1 MLGLPSTTEV
11 YQRLPKEAFYQHI
24 KFDAK
29 TRQQFVSG
37 VERITVVNVIRPDTA
52 NIADGARVH
61 EIMVLEVVPKGGSVP
76 EQVLSAITRANPNPM
91 ILIDTGAGKAYA
103 KSDNGLVI
111 SESSAGLKLLGRSL
125 DEAWDSLLSQIAFN
139 EDDGADIQQRLEQK
153 AKIEALEQ
161 EIKTLDDKCHKE
173 RQIARKNELFEQF
186 RAKQIELFTL
196 RGKSE

>member
-11 YQRLPKEAFYQHI
+11 YQRLPKEAFYQHV
-24 KFDAK
+24 KLDTK

-76 EQVLSAITRANPNPM
+76 EQVLLAITRANPNPM

-103 KSDNGLVI
+103 KNDNGFVI
-111 SESSAGLKLLGRSL
+111 IEFPANLKLLGNSL
-125 DEAWDSLLSQIAFN
+125 DEAWASLLSQIAFK
-139 EDDGADIQQRLEQK
+139 EDDGADIEKRLEQK

-161 EIKTLDDKCHKE
+161 EIKALDDKCHRE
-173 RQIARKNELFEQF
+173 RQIARKNELFELLCKK
-186 RAKQIELFTL
+186 RVELQL
-196 RGKSE
+196 LKG